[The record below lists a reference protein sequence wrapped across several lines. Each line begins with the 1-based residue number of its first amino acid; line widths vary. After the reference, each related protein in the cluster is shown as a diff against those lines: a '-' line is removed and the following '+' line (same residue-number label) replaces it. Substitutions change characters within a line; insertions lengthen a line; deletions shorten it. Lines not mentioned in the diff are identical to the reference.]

1 MADTKKVLQKLPLPT
16 VGTRVKQA
24 IVTIKKACNGGKKK
38 ANGPEAPR

>member
-1 MADTKKVLQKLPLPT
+1 MVDTKQVVQKLPLPT

-24 IVTIKKACNGGKKK
+24 IKTIEKACNGGKNK